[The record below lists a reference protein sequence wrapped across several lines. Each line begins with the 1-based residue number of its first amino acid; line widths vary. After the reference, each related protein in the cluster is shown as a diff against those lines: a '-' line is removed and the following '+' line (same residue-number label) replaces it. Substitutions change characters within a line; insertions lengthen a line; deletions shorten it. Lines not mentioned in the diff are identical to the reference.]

1 MNRFHFLF
9 CLALAPL
16 CGCSSTGV
24 EFGDLSGNTRT
35 IGDADDG
42 IELEQ
47 ERIRYGDND
56 LAIYQV
62 TLRNTLSTRHTFEY
76 RASWYNAEGMEID
89 NATRSWRPL
98 VLDGG
103 SFTPVRSVA
112 PNIKAVHCDI
122 EVREHRP
129 MKP

>member
-1 MNRFHFLF
+1 MTRLPFLL
-9 CLALAPL
+9 CLVLAPL
-16 CGCSSTGV
+16 CGCSSSGV

-35 IGDADDG
+35 IGDADEG

-47 ERIRYGDND
+47 ERISYGDND

-62 TLRNTLSTRHTFEY
+62 TLRNALSTRHTFEY
-76 RASWYNAEGMEID
+76 RARWFDADGMEVAD
-89 NATRSWRPL
+89 ATRSWRPL

-112 PNIKAVHCDI
+112 PNMKALRCEI

>member
-1 MNRFHFLF
+1 MNSLSFLSL
-9 CLALAPL
+9 LALATL
-16 CGCSSTGV
+16 YGCSSPGV
-24 EFGDLSGNTRT
+24 ENGELSGNTRT

-47 ERIRYGDND
+47 ERVRFGDND

-62 TLRNTLSTRHTFEY
+62 TLRNTHSTRQTFEF
-76 RASWYNAEGMEID
+76 RARWFDAEGMEID
-89 NATRSWRPL
+89 DATRSWRPL

-112 PNIKAVHCDI
+112 PNMKALRCEI
-122 EVREHRP
+122 EVREHQP